1 MGDRIHTSDLY
12 RDGKVTNSQLIS
24 IKMFHL
30 LRRFLAGEGEA
41 QPTLQLQDQLFRPS
55 QHLTSGA
62 SSKAKVR
69 C

>member
-1 MGDRIHTSDLY
+1 
-12 RDGKVTNSQLIS
+12 
-24 IKMFHL
+24 MFHL

-69 C
+69 FRDVTAMNNL